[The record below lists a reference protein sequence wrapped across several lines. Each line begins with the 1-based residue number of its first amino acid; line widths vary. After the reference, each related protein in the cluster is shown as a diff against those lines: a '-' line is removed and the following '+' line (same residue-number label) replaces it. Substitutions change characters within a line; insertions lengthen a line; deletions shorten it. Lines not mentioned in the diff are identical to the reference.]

1 MLLEKWST
9 SYLRSTML
17 KHKPRTAKSK
27 ITATNSLQ
35 RQPDCTAQKR
45 WMRSG
50 SLESLLSCPRL
61 SCPAQAAA
69 PSGPGSR
76 ADISAVPGHGCD
88 TSGLGTS
95 QSPPSS
101 HASSAHRAHCANE
114 LGTDA
119 EQTKTLVFISCILL
133 GTPISYIR

>member
-45 WMRSG
+45 WMRSA

-61 SCPAQAAA
+61 SCPVLPRQRPRAA
-69 PSGPGSR
+69 PAPALTFPPFQATAATPPGW
-76 ADISAVPGHGCD
+76 GHR
-88 TSGLGTS
+88 
-95 QSPPSS
+95 S
-101 HASSAHRAHCANE
+101 HRPRPTQAQLTELTAPTSSARMQNKPKPWY
-114 LGTDA
+114 LF
-119 EQTKTLVFISCILL
+119 LVYC
-133 GTPISYIR
+133 